1 MSKII
6 SFVGVS
12 GVGKTSLVRALA
24 KSGKFTTGLEEHE
37 TRPFQRLFDADKRY
51 ALPNQFDYLLLRAEQ
66 ERELRA
72 RPEPALVDGGLDV
85 DFHGFAR
92 LFHRRGY
99 LSDAEFDLCARLY
112 AQLRAALSA
121 PDLVVYLTA
130 REEVV
135 KERLAK
141 RDRVNI
147 ATAED
152 AGLLKEYLEEWLD
165 TLPQENVLR
174 LDVSDI
180 DVSYRE
186 ILSVLLEKIQS
197 C

>member
-24 KSGKFTTGLEEHE
+24 KTGNFTMGLEEHE
-37 TRPFQRLFDADKRY
+37 TRPFQHLFDSDKRY
-51 ALPNQFDYLLLRAEQ
+51 ALPNQIDYFLLRAEQ
-66 ERELRA
+66 ERILRA

-85 DFHGFAR
+85 DFYGFAR
-92 LFHRRGY
+92 LFHTRGY
-99 LSDAEFDLCARLY
+99 LTNAEFDLCARLY
-112 AQLRAALSA
+112 AQLRAALPA

-130 REEVV
+130 REEVI
-135 KERLAK
+135 KEHLAN

-165 TLPQENVLR
+165 TLPQEKVLC
-174 LDVSDI
+174 LDLSDVSLD
-180 DVSYRE
+180 YRE
-186 ILSVLLEKIQS
+186 VLPKLLRELRIA
-197 C
+197 

>member
-12 GVGKTSLVRALA
+12 GAGKTTLVRALA
-24 KSGKFTTGLEEHE
+24 ATGNFVTGLEEHE
-37 TRPFQRLFDADKRY
+37 TRPFQALFDADKRY
-51 ALPNQFDYLLLRAEQ
+51 ALPNQIDYFLVRAEQ
-66 ERELRA
+66 ERWARA

-112 AQLRAALSA
+112 AELRAALPP
-121 PDLVVYLTA
+121 PDLVVSLTA
-130 REEVV
+130 REEVI
-135 KERLAK
+135 KARLAK
-141 RDRVNI
+141 RNRVNI

-152 AGLLKEYLEEWLD
+152 AGLLKKYLEEWLD

-174 LDVSDI
+174 LDVSDARL
-180 DVSYRE
+180 DYAD
-186 ILSVLLEKIQS
+186 ILPSLLNKLRIA
-197 C
+197 